1 MNSLHTVR
9 PLRGIIVV
17 LLTAANVQAQS
28 FDQVIDKDQSD
39 TVELKKPGTTVL
51 IEESVSVAPVSGRGV
66 LGLSGDDWRITNRG
80 TIGSGDGDIAIE
92 LQGSNSAIVN
102 EHIIRGGQTG
112 VLGGAGLELLN
123 AQGALVSGHAGLAG
137 SGTLLLDNRGT
148 ISGVSKGIG
157 FEMADSGT
165 GATISNQGRINGGY
179 AGIDLYTSTGSTA
192 ASAIR
197 NLAGGQIVGMG
208 PQGMGLSVLHGRNY
222 VYNEA
227 GALIS
232 GTAPGVA
239 GKDLFTHLDVYNAGN
254 IRGGTGA
261 GIWSY
266 GGGRITNLAGAS
278 ISGAGGAA
286 YVRSRFNPDNALIN
300 AGSIIGDGTTFV
312 AGNGANAGSGTGV
325 YIGAVHQATGMAI
338 RNGEG
343 GLIRGTF
350 YGIYS
355 GAAAMESD
363 VGPVTVTNA
372 GTIAGETGISLN
384 GGDGTVVNRGTITGT
399 GGTALAFDQTGRF
412 NNTLTLDTSSV
423 LKGNVLGGAGVNSLI
438 LQGRNTEDISKF
450 RNMHRLTMQGADWTL
465 TGIGRFADGAS
476 VASGTLRVDGTLT
489 APLTTVASGGTLA
502 GRGTLVGDVVNEGTL
517 APGGARPG
525 TLTIDGNLT
534 LTGRSVLDYRLG
546 AAGTV
551 GGALNDL
558 ITVNGNLTLGGILNV
573 SESLG
578 GTFGPGIY
586 RLFNYGGV
594 LTGNGLT
601 LGHRP
606 AGSDN
611 SLMTSIAGQ
620 INLVNRGGLTLT
632 YWDGDSGARH
642 NGAVDGGDGV
652 WRAAGDSNWTD
663 ADGKVNDAYA
673 NGSFATFAGKPGT
686 VTVDASR
693 GDVMSAGMQF
703 ATGAYRV
710 QGDPI
715 SLTAN
720 SILRVG
726 DGTAAGVSYDATIA
740 SVLQGAGG
748 IEKTDLGTLVLA
760 GANTYIGAT
769 TVSGGILRAGAGNV
783 FAHSREVVVQRAG
796 ALELNGHDQIA
807 NRLAGDGS
815 IELGTATLTARN
827 AIEAQNSEFKGSLSG
842 TGGLTKTGTGTL
854 TLSGQTLYRGA
865 TRVDEGQLVLDG
877 RHGGARL
884 QSRIGGMPSGT
895 LVLRNGAELTGVV
908 NGPNMAVDAASR
920 WSITAS
926 SALRQLS
933 NAGRIGFAAPL
944 LPMMQGRSLTVHD
957 LRGQGGSI
965 SLYAALGGS
974 ESAADRIVIDGGSAT
989 GRSVLEVHNA
999 GGLGDQTTGD
1009 GIPVVVTT
1017 NGGTTEAGAFALGRP
1032 VLAGPYRYSLRR
1044 GGRSALDDW
1053 FLVSGRNDDG
1063 STGTD
1068 TDTDTDRGTGTHHP
1082 DYRAETSLYSAL
1094 STQAIRYGEVVL
1106 GSLHQ
1111 RRGADA
1117 DLESGAHQR
1126 GWVRVIGQWD
1136 RRRGSQPGK
1145 SVWGDA
1151 DISAM
1156 QFGRDFYSSQQGDAT
1171 LRAGVYGAIGRSS
1184 GKADHI
1190 NAQGLRS
1197 RAGSNGLSGYSLGLY
1212 STWLNGRGG
1221 YLDAVLQD
1229 TYYGTKS
1236 RSTDGMKLS
1245 TGGHGL
1251 VLSLEA
1257 GQRIP
1262 LTSGLTLQPQAQ
1274 LVYQHLKL
1282 RDTADAA
1289 SKVNFPGTD
1298 TALLRLGARLSQDL
1312 SLPAQAPAT
1321 AWASADLLQRVGGT
1335 ARTRFSTPTQGDVG
1349 FGDRL
1354 SSASLQLQ
1362 AGIEGQLSK
1371 RLSVDARLGV
1381 ERSIDGAGHMSIGGQ
1396 LGMKLAF

>member
-1 MNSLHTVR
+1 MNSLHTIR

-17 LLTAANVQAQS
+17 LLTAAANIQAQS
-28 FDQVIDKDQSD
+28 FDLVIDKDQNQ

-51 IEESVSVAPVSGRGV
+51 IEQGVSVAPASGRGL

-92 LQGSNSAIVN
+92 LQGPYSAIVN
-102 EHIIRGGQTG
+102 EHIIRGGQAG
-112 VLGGAGLELLN
+112 ILGRAGLDLLN
-123 AQGALVSGHAGLAG
+123 AQGALVSGYAGVAG

-148 ISGVSKGIG
+148 ISGISKGIG
-157 FEMADSGT
+157 FDMADSGT
-165 GATISNQGRINGGY
+165 GATISNQGLIEGGY
-179 AGIDLYTSTGSTA
+179 AGIELYTSSGSTA
-192 ASAIR
+192 TSTIR
-197 NLAGGQIVGMG
+197 NLAGGQIVGTG

-232 GTAPGVA
+232 GAASGVA

-266 GGGRITNLAGAS
+266 GGGAITNLAGAS
-278 ISGAGGAA
+278 ISGAGGVA
-286 YVRSRFNPDNALIN
+286 YVRSRFNPDNALVN
-300 AGSIIGDGTTFV
+300 AGSITGDGTTFV

-338 RNGEG
+338 RNE

-363 VGPVTVTNA
+363 AGPVTVTNA

-399 GGTALAFDQTGRF
+399 GGTAVAFDQTGRF
-412 NNTLTLDTSSV
+412 NNTLTLDTGSV
-423 LKGNVLGGAGVNSLI
+423 LNGNVLGGAGVNSLI
-438 LQGRNTEDISKF
+438 LQGRSTEDISKF

-465 TGIGRFADGAS
+465 TGSGRFAEGAS
-476 VASGTLRVDGTLT
+476 VTSGTLRVDGTLT
-489 APLTTVASGGTLA
+489 APLTTIASGGTLA
-502 GRGTLVGDVVNEGTL
+502 GRGTLVGDVVNDGTL
-517 APGGARPG
+517 APGGAGPG

-534 LTGRSVLDYRLG
+534 LTGRSVLDFRLG
-546 AAGTV
+546 AAGAV
-551 GGALNDL
+551 GGAFNDL
-558 ITVNGNLTLGGILNV
+558 INVNGNLTLGGTLDV
-573 SESLG
+573 SESVG

-594 LTGNGLT
+594 LTDNGLT
-601 LGHRP
+601 LGRRP

-620 INLVNRGGLTLT
+620 VNLVNRGGLTLT
-632 YWDGDSGARH
+632 YWDGDNGARH

-652 WRAAGDSNWTD
+652 WRATGDSNWTD

-703 ATGAYRV
+703 ATGGYRV

-715 SLTAN
+715 NLTAN

-726 DGTAAGVSYDATIA
+726 DGTAAEVSYDATIA

-760 GANTYIGAT
+760 GANTYIGST

-783 FAHSREVVVQRAG
+783 FAHSREVVVRRAG
-796 ALELNGHDQIA
+796 TLELNGHDQVA

-815 IELGTATLTARN
+815 IKLGTATLTARN
-827 AIEAQNSEFKGSLSG
+827 VTEAQSSEFKGTLSG
-842 TGGLTKTGTGTL
+842 TGGLTKTGAGTL

-865 TRVDEGQLVLDG
+865 TRVEEGQLVLDG
-877 RHGGARL
+877 SHGGARL
-884 QSRIGGMPSGT
+884 HSQIGGTQGGT
-895 LVLRNGAELTGVV
+895 LELRNGAELTGAA
-908 NGPNMAVDAASR
+908 NGPNMTVDAESC

-933 NAGRIGFAAPL
+933 NAGRIGFAAPA
-944 LPMMQGRSLTVHD
+944 LPMVQGRSLTIHD

-974 ESAADRIVIDGGSAT
+974 ESAADRIVIDGGRAT
-989 GRSVLEVHNA
+989 GRSLLDIHNA
-999 GGLGDQTTGD
+999 GGLGDRTTGD
-1009 GIPVVVTT
+1009 GIAVVVTT
-1017 NGGTTEAGAFALGRP
+1017 NGGTTEAGAFTLGRP
-1032 VLAGPYRYSLRR
+1032 VLAGPYRYSLWR
-1044 GGRSALDDW
+1044 GSRSALDDW
-1053 FLVSGRNDDG
+1053 FLVSDRDNDG
-1063 STGTD
+1063 GTGTD
-1068 TDTDTDRGTGTHHP
+1068 TGTGTHRP

-1094 STQAIRYGEVVL
+1094 PTQAIRYGEAVL

-1111 RRGADA
+1111 RRGADS
-1117 DLESGAHQR
+1117 DLESGAQQR
-1126 GWVRVIGQWD
+1126 GWARVIGQWD
-1136 RRRGSQPGK
+1136 RSRGSQPGK

-1151 DISAM
+1151 DISAT
-1156 QFGRDFYSSQQGDAT
+1156 QFGGDLYSRQQGDAT
-1171 LRAGVYGAIGRSS
+1171 LRAGVYGATGRSN

-1190 NAQGLRS
+1190 NAQRLRS
-1197 RAGSNGLSGYSLGLY
+1197 RAGSNGFSGYSLGLY
-1212 STWLNGRGG
+1212 STWLSGRGG

-1251 VLSLEA
+1251 AFSLEA

-1262 LTSGLTLQPQAQ
+1262 LAPGLTLQPQAQ

-1289 SKVNFPGTD
+1289 SKVNFPGTN

-1335 ARTRFSTPTQGDVG
+1335 ARTRFSTPTQGYVG
-1349 FGDRL
+1349 FGDGLPDR
-1354 SSASLQLQ
+1354 SLQLQ

-1371 RLSVDARLGV
+1371 RLSLDARLGV
-1381 ERSIDGAGHMSIGGQ
+1381 ERSIDGAGRAGISGQ
-1396 LGMKLAF
+1396 VGMRLVF